1 MNKLKITLH
10 KCTYLSLCLFLLCT
24 IFILPAFA
32 APQTK
37 VVRVGWFE
45 DLYNNISKNG
55 ERSGYAYE
63 YCQTISGYTG
73 WSYEYVRGDWDE
85 LQEKLQRGEID
96 IMASVSYTDERA
108 QGMLFSEMPMGHEKY
123 YLYAKLSHTGISST
137 DLSTLNGKRIAIL
150 AGSVQ
155 IPQFEH
161 WKTQFNLHI
170 QNVYITGADD
180 FNRKLIKNEVDG
192 LISTETPLWTKLG
205 LTPIA
210 ITGSS
215 GIYFVINKNR
225 PDLKQELDTAM
236 RKIEY
241 DKPFYV
247 DELYKRYYPA
257 VSSAILAN
265 EEKNWLTQHGTIRI
279 GYFKNDSS
287 FSSLDKDTGKLL
299 GVINDYIKFAATS
312 LGNQPLQFEPI
323 GFTSQ
328 EEGVQALKEHRID
341 MLFHFSQNP
350 YGAEQNGF
358 ILSNTVLTF
367 PLSILTTQDYFNED
381 ANNVIAI
388 EKKNMIL
395 KWHLRSSYPNWKFK
409 EYDTPE
415 EVENAVRQHQADG
428 FVPRATQLSHY
439 SEDKQLHSVFL
450 SQPGT
455 LAFAVNREDTL
466 LLSILNKTLKTM
478 PSTMLTSA
486 LSMHNNAAKKMT
498 VVDFIRENKLLVG
511 LFVLVLLLILEILR
525 RSRASEAKAK
535 QTAEQLQQLNTQ
547 LETSHDTIQ
556 AALRQAETANAAKT
570 NFLFNMSHDIRT
582 PMNALLGYTE
592 LLKEELHEPNML
604 KCGKKLQQ
612 YDKLLQYQQKMEQ
625 SGKLLLSIL
634 NNVLDMARI
643 ESGKVELNNNYF
655 KIGTL
660 MREMCDVFEVT
671 AKEKGISLSVK
682 TEVEHKHIMCDL
694 TKLKEIFSNLISNA
708 LKYTPPGGS
717 ISLHTQ
723 ELPYDKDGY
732 VLIRT
737 TVTDTGIGMSK
748 EYLPTLFDAFSR
760 ERNTTM
766 SKVAGTGLGMAIVKK
781 LVEMMDGTIE
791 VESKLGKGTK
801 FTVTIPHQ
809 VADASYYEEQE
820 EAAKHSNNKEL
831 LQGKHVLMAEDND
844 LNAEIA
850 IFLLQKMG
858 LFVDRVEDGV
868 QCVDKLGKQ
877 PAGSYDL
884 ILMDIQMPNMD
895 GYKATQAIRRFE
907 DKAKANIPI
916 IAMTANAFDED
927 KRNAFN
933 AGMNGHIAK
942 PINVAKVE
950 QTLCA
955 ILHDNTQA

>member
-1 MNKLKITLH
+1 MHKLKTKLH
-10 KCTYLSLCLFLLCT
+10 SCAYLIMCLFLLCT
-24 IFILPAFA
+24 VFVLPVFA
-32 APQTK
+32 APQAK

-45 DLYNNISKNG
+45 DLYNNISRNG

-63 YCQTISGYTG
+63 YEQTVAAYTG
-73 WSYEYVRGDWDE
+73 WSYEYVRGEWAE

-96 IMASVSYTDERA
+96 LLASVSYTDERA
-108 QGMLFSEMPMGHEKY
+108 KSMLFSEIPMGQEKY
-123 YLYAKLSHTGISST
+123 YLYANMTNTGISNT
-137 DLSTLNGKRIAIL
+137 DLQTLNGKRIAIL
-150 AGSVQ
+150 QGSVQ

-161 WKTQFNLHI
+161 WKQLHKLSI
-170 QNVYITGADD
+170 QNVYITG
-180 FNRKLIKNEVDG
+180 FNDAKAKFEHKEIEG
-192 LISTETPLWTKLG
+192 IISTETPIWADLG

-210 ITGSS
+210 ATGSS
-215 GIYFVINKNR
+215 GIYFVINKDR
-225 PDLKQELDTAM
+225 QDLKQELDTAM
-236 RKIEY
+236 RRMEY

-247 DELYKRYYPA
+247 DDLSKRYYPA
-257 VSSAILAN
+257 VSTAVLSN
-265 EEKNWLTQHGTIRI
+265 EERVWLRQHGAIRI
-279 GYFKNDSS
+279 GYLKNDGG
-287 FSSLDKDTGKLL
+287 FSNIDKISGKL
-299 GVINDYIKFAATS
+299 GGTITDYIKFAENA
-312 LGNQPLQFEPI
+312 LGNKSLSFEPV

-328 EEGVQALKEHRID
+328 EEEIQALKEHKID
-341 MLFHFSQNP
+341 MIFHFCQNP
-350 YGAEQNGF
+350 FAAEQNNF
-358 ILSNTVLTF
+358 ILSNSVLTF
-367 PLSILTTQDYFNED
+367 PLSVLTTQDYFDESA
-381 ANNVIAI
+381 ANTIAI
-388 EKKNMIL
+388 EENNPIL
-395 KWHLRSSYPNWKFK
+395 KWHLRTNYPTWKFV
-409 EYDTPE
+409 EFATTA
-415 EVENAVRQHQADG
+415 EVEEAVRSGQVTC
-428 FVPRATQLSHY
+428 FIPRATQLTQY

-450 SQPGT
+450 SHPGT
-455 LAFAVNREDTL
+455 LAFAVNREHTR
-466 LLSILNKTLKTM
+466 LLSILNKTLKPM

-486 LSMHNNAAKKMT
+486 MSMHNNAARRMT
-498 VVDFIRENKLLVG
+498 TADFIRENRLPIA
-511 LFVLVLLLILEILR
+511 LFVVVLIAILEMLR
-525 RSRASEAKAK
+525 RTRLSEAKAK
-535 QTAEQLQQLNTQ
+535 QAAEQLQQLNTQ
-547 LETSHDTIQ
+547 LEASHDTIQ

-592 LLKEELHEPNML
+592 LLKQELNEPKML
-604 KCGKKLQQ
+604 KCQKKLEQSG
-612 YDKLLQYQQKMEQ
+612 KLLQYQQKMEQ

-723 ELPYDKDGY
+723 ELPYDREGY

-748 EYLPTLFDAFSR
+748 EYLPTLFEPFSR
-760 ERNTTM
+760 ERNTTI
-766 SKVAGTGLGMAIVKK
+766 SKVAGTGLGMSIVKK

-791 VESKLGKGTK
+791 VESHLGKGTK
-801 FTVTIPHQ
+801 FTVTIPHK

-820 EAAKHSNNKEL
+820 EAAKHSINREL
-831 LQGKHVLMAEDND
+831 LQGKRLLMAEDND

-850 IFLLQKMG
+850 TFLLQKMG
-858 LFVDRVEDGV
+858 FIVERVEDGV
-868 QCVDKLGKQ
+868 QCVDRLGKQ
-877 PAGSYDL
+877 PAGSYAL

-895 GYKATQAIRRFE
+895 GYKATQVIRRFE

-942 PINVAKVE
+942 PINVAEVE

-955 ILHDNTQA
+955 ILQANTQS

>member
-1 MNKLKITLH
+1 MHSLKTSLS
-10 KCTYLSLCLFLLCT
+10 KCGYFLLCLCVLCT
-24 IFILPAFA
+24 IFVLPASA
-32 APQTK
+32 APQPK

-55 ERSGYAYE
+55 ERSGYAYD
-63 YCQTISGYTG
+63 YGQAVAAYTG
-73 WSYEYVRGDWDE
+73 WSYEYVPGDWAE
-85 LQEKLQRGEID
+85 LQQMLQNGEID

-108 QGMLFSEMPMGHEKY
+108 KTMLFSEIPMGQEKY
-123 YLYAKLSHTGISST
+123 YLYARLSHTGISST

-161 WKTQFNLHI
+161 WKEQHSLQI
-170 QNVYITGADD
+170 QNIYINGADD
-180 FNRKLIKNEVDG
+180 FSSRLVNNEVDG
-192 LISTETPLWTKLG
+192 IISTETPLWTKAG

-210 ITGSS
+210 VTGSS

-236 RKIEY
+236 RKMEY

-257 VSSAILAN
+257 VSSALLATD
-265 EEKNWLTQHGTIRI
+265 EKNWLAQHGAIRI
-279 GYFKNDSS
+279 GYFKNDVS
-287 FSSLDKDTGKLL
+287 FSSIDKDTGKLA
-299 GVINDYIKFAATS
+299 GVINDYMKFAATA

-323 GFTSQ
+323 GFATQ
-328 EEGVQALKEHRID
+328 AEEIQALKEHKID
-341 MLFHFSQNP
+341 MIFHFSQNP
-350 YGAEQNGF
+350 YMAEQNGF

-367 PLSILTTQDYFNED
+367 PLSILTTQSYFNEA

-388 EKKNMIL
+388 EKNNLIL
-395 KWHLRSSYPNWKFK
+395 KWHLRTNYPTWKFL
-409 EYDTPE
+409 ECDTPA
-415 EVENAVRQHQADG
+415 EVENAVRRHQADG
-428 FVPRATQLSHY
+428 FIPRASMLSQY
-439 SEDKQLHSVFL
+439 RDDKELHSVFL
-450 SQPGT
+450 SKPGS
-455 LAFAVNREDTL
+455 LAFAVNRENTI
-466 LLSILNKTLKTM
+466 LLSILNKTLKPM

-486 LSMHNNAAKKMT
+486 LSMHNNAARRMT
-498 VVDFIRENKLLVG
+498 TVDFIRENKLLVG
-511 LFVLVLLLILEILR
+511 LFLLVLLLILEILR

-535 QTAEQLQQLNTQ
+535 QAAEQLQQLNTQ
-547 LETSHDTIQ
+547 LEASHDTIQ
-556 AALRQAETANAAKT
+556 TALQQAETANAAKT

-592 LLKEELHEPNML
+592 MLKQELSSPEML
-604 KCGKKLQQ
+604 KCQRKQEHSG
-612 YDKLLQYQQKMEQ
+612 KLLQYQQKMEQ

-643 ESGKVELNNNYF
+643 ESGKVELNNNYL
-655 KIGTL
+655 KVGS
-660 MREMCDVFEVT
+660 MMQEMCDVFEVT
-671 AKEKGISLSVK
+671 AKEKGITFSLK
-682 TEVEHKHIMCDL
+682 TEVKNKHIMCDL

-717 ISLHTQ
+717 IIIHTQ
-723 ELPYDKDGY
+723 ELPCAREGY

-781 LVEMMDGTIE
+781 LVEMMDGTID
-791 VESKLGKGTK
+791 VESELGKGTT

-820 EAAKHSNNKEL
+820 EAAKHSINKEL

-858 LFVDRVEDGV
+858 LIVERVEDGV
-868 QCVDKLGKQ
+868 QCVERLGRQ
-877 PAGSYDL
+877 PEGTYDL

-895 GYKATQAIRRFE
+895 GYTATQAIRHF
-907 DKAKANIPI
+907 KNKQKANIPI

-927 KRNAFN
+927 KRNAFK

-942 PINVAKVE
+942 PINVAEVE

-955 ILHDNTQA
+955 IFQAQA